1 MRTDGRDKEH
11 RGNARNEPRKERI
24 LDKLLGRVPTMGKI
38 QLLNLPPKDHGG
50 SPNSRLN
57 KEPPEPP
64 RIAFHDD
71 ENYDGDQMIEAFH
84 SDPFPRTAPATIF
97 IDTEGKLLA
106 TVAHDMIHY
115 IPDSIA
121 KEKHDQFEAGPGAGG
136 PGLYELALCVMV
148 HFLPAG
154 FDGSEER
161 VMLRTPRPKSEPVG
175 ISRPAWDLHVEFAEE
190 ALVEIRPEH
199 TDLEAAWMYDWIS
212 ERRPDLQ
219 DIVYADPTPDPFEG
233 LF

>member
-1 MRTDGRDKEH
+1 MRTHETGKKQRHEYTGAY
-11 RGNARNEPRKERI
+11 RPQRI
-24 LDKLLGRVPTMGKI
+24 LEKLLGRLPTI
-38 QLLNLPPKDHGG
+38 RETPLLNPPPEDQDR
-50 SPNSRLN
+50 PLNSRLT

-64 RIAFHDD
+64 RVAFYND

-97 IDTEGKLLA
+97 IDTEGRLLS

-115 IPDSIA
+115 VQDSIG
-121 KEKHDQFEAGPGAGG
+121 KDKQDQFEAGPGAEG

-154 FDGSEER
+154 FDDSEER

-190 ALVEIRPEH
+190 VLVEIRPEQ
-199 TDLEAAWMYDWIS
+199 TDLEPTWMYEWIE
-212 ERRPDLQ
+212 ERRPDLA
-219 DIVYADPTPDPFEG
+219 DLVYAEPTPDPFEG